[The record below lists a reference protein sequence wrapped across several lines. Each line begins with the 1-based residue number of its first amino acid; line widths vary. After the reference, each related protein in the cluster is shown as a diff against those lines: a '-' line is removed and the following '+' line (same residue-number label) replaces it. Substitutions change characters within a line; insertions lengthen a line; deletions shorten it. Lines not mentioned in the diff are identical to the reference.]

1 MRKQKSESPSI
12 SDAEWIL
19 MSIIWDR
26 KETTANDLIEALEGR
41 QSWKPKTIK
50 TLLRRLSD
58 KGVLGYEKVG
68 REYVFHPK
76 FEREEAERV
85 QSQSFIQRI
94 FDGKTVPF
102 VARFLKDEKLSTKEI
117 KEIKEILERK
127 TR

>member
-1 MRKQKSESPSI
+1 
-12 SDAEWIL
+12 